1 MGFSEQFGRSV
12 VLRCALFS
20 HLDRKDAMNVITV
33 RFDDPELHAA
43 LKNKAH
49 SVGMSLNQFC
59 VSKLGEAL
67 MQNTVAADPVA
78 DHTTSRSQI
87 DRSAIP
93 TLPSQIQ

>member
-1 MGFSEQFGRSV
+1 MGFSEQLGRSV
-12 VLRCALFS
+12 VLTLRPFS

-59 VSKLGEAL
+59 VSKLGETL
-67 MQNTVAADPVA
+67 MQNTVATDPVA
-78 DHTTSRSQI
+78 DHTASRSQI
-87 DRSAIP
+87 DRSAVP
-93 TLPSQIQ
+93 TLPS